1 MKRNLMS
8 LLEAFISILQLWR
21 PVFSSK
27 RSFQSA
33 REYACAIIGC
43 FGLRKTLTN
52 ISISNGNLDK
62 KPSAIYKFFSKLKWN
77 QEDLFNSIL
86 KQCLPYFKKGYIA
99 IGVDDSK
106 FKKTGKKIPFTGWH
120 RDPMSPPF
128 HVNLLWGLRFLQF
141 SVLLPLYNT
150 EKPTP
155 CRALPIRFVDAP
167 PIKKPSRNA
176 SVQEK
181 ATHVQAKMTHNLSS
195 IFVAQAKKLR
205 TFLNEVGARVLRMIL
220 VCDGSF
226 CNTICL
232 TMAVDG
238 VDVIARGRKDASLC
252 FVATDEGRRRYSAKK
267 FTPEKVK
274 NNESLPYKLG
284 QFFYGGSSREIQ
296 YKEVKNVLWQRV
308 TKLLPLR
315 LIVIAPIPYVKG
327 GQRNYREP
335 AYLLTTDLITSVE
348 DLIQMYLDRLQ
359 VEYNFRDEK
368 SIIGVGEAQVRN
380 EKSVSREPQF
390 SVAVYS
396 ALLMSSVLAYGDTY
410 CKSRNVLP
418 SWRGEP
424 QRPSCRMLMKEMYN
438 ELCKHPERVIRL
450 NLTEEMILG
459 IMRKVA

>member
-1 MKRNLMS
+1 MS

-62 KPSAIYKFFSKLKWN
+62 KPSAVYKFFSKLKWN
-77 QEDLFNSIL
+77 QENLFNPIL
-86 KQCLPYFKKGYIA
+86 QRCLPYFKKGYIA

-141 SVLLPLYNT
+141 SVLLPLYT
-150 EKPTP
+150 AQPTP
-155 CRALPIRFVDAP
+155 CRAIPIRFVDAP
-167 PIKKPSRNA
+167 PIKKPGRHA
-176 SVQEK
+176 SKEEK
-181 ATHVQAKMTHNLSS
+181 ASHVQAKMTHNLSS
-195 IFVAQAKKLR
+195 IFVAQAKRLR
-205 TFLNEVGARVLRMIL
+205 TFLNEIGACFLRMIL

-232 TMAVDG
+232 SMALDG
-238 VDVIARGRKDASLC
+238 VDVIARCRKDASLC
-252 FVATDEGRRRYSAKK
+252 FEATDEGRKKYSTKK
-267 FTPEKVK
+267 FTPESIK
-274 NNESLPYKLG
+274 NSEALPHKQG
-284 QFFYGGSSREIQ
+284 QFFYGGSYREIR

-327 GQRNYREP
+327 GKKNYREP
-335 AYLLTTDLITSVE
+335 AYLLTTDLITPTE
-348 DLIQMYLDRLQ
+348 DLIQIYLDRLQ

-380 EKSVSREPQF
+380 ERSVSREPQF
-390 SVAVYS
+390 TVAVYS

-410 CKSRNVLP
+410 HKGRNVLP

-424 QRPSCRMLMKEMYN
+424 QRPSCRILMKEMYH
-438 ELCKHPERVIRL
+438 ELCKHPEKVIRL